1 MQRERECTIHECVLS
16 LARPSVHV
24 YRKSNNDNALEDTS

>member
-1 MQRERECTIHECVLS
+1 MQREHECVLS

-24 YRKSNNDNALEDTS
+24 YTKSNNDNALEDTS